1 MAKISIELDVP
12 QIEFESP
19 FFVKVARIATLLEEA
34 VAWARDSD
42 DEITYD
48 GTLHLVWPSPEEM
61 ANYPT
66 VRGAQPFPRP
76 HTHNPI
82 RVEANPDPQPG
93 EALLTLEEPTA

>member
-19 FFVKVARIATLLEEA
+19 TFIKVARIATLLEEA

-48 GTLHLVWPSPEEM
+48 GTLHLVWPSLEEM

-66 VRGAQPFPRP
+66 VRGAQPGPPPPPPPPRRHP
-76 HTHNPI
+76 
-82 RVEANPDPQPG
+82 
-93 EALLTLEEPTA
+93 